1 MKLAFS
7 TNAFKRYS
15 LEESVRMIAEIG
27 YEGIE
32 LLCDSPHAYP
42 PTFQE
47 KEIKSFKDQIAK
59 FKLQISNL
67 NAFTLYSIS
76 DVYHP
81 SWIEDNKESR
91 ELRITHTVNCIKLAK
106 KIGAKNLSTE
116 PGGPIN
122 ERNTT
127 NVKYLEKLFMEGLNR
142 VSPIAEEE
150 NIKILI
156 EPEPDLLLENSNQFL
171 NFIRDLNTNHVRLN
185 FDIGHFYC
193 VGEDPA
199 EMICKLCEY
208 IEHFHLADI
217 ATNRIHNHLVPG
229 EGSINFRS
237 VLKTIETIGYNG
249 FVTVELYPY
258 QHNPNEAAKR
268 AYEYLY
274 EILY

>member
-15 LEESVRMIAEIG
+15 LMEAVRMIAEIG
-27 YEGIE
+27 YEGVE
-32 LLCDSPHAYP
+32 LLCDTPHAYP
-42 PTFQE
+42 PIFQD
-47 KEIKSFKDQIAK
+47 KEIKCFQDEIAK
-59 FKLQISNL
+59 LRLEISNL

-81 SWIEDNKESR
+81 SWIEDDKESR
-91 ELRITHTVNCIKLAK
+91 ELRILHTINCIKLAK
-106 KIGAKNLSTE
+106 KIGVKHLSTE
-116 PGGPIN
+116 PGGPLGERKIN
-122 ERNTT
+122 I
-127 NVKYLEKLFMEGLNR
+127 KYLERLFLEGLNC
-142 VSPIAEEE
+142 VVPIAEEE

-156 EPEPDLLLENSNQFL
+156 EPEPNLLIENSKQFL
-171 NFIRDLNTNHVRLN
+171 NFIENLSTDNVKLN

-193 VGEDPA
+193 VGEDPT
-199 EMICKLCEY
+199 KLIYELSEY

-217 ATNRIHNHLVPG
+217 AANRIHNHLIPG

-237 VLKTIETIGYNG
+237 VFKAIETIGYEG

-258 QHNPNEAAKR
+258 QLDPKEAGKK

-274 EILY
+274 GILH

>member
-1 MKLAFS
+1 
-7 TNAFKRYS
+7 
-15 LEESVRMIAEIG
+15 
-27 YEGIE
+27 
-32 LLCDSPHAYP
+32 
-42 PTFQE
+42 
-47 KEIKSFKDQIAK
+47 
-59 FKLQISNL
+59 
-67 NAFTLYSIS
+67 
-76 DVYHP
+76 
-81 SWIEDNKESR
+81 
-91 ELRITHTVNCIKLAK
+91 
-106 KIGAKNLSTE
+106 
-116 PGGPIN
+116 
-122 ERNTT
+122 
-127 NVKYLEKLFMEGLNR
+127 MEGLNR

-171 NFIRDLNTNHVRLN
+171 NFIKNLNTNHVRLN

-199 EMICKLCEY
+199 EMIYKLCEY

-217 ATNRIHNHLVPG
+217 ATNRIHNHLIPG

-237 VLKTIETIGYNG
+237 VLKTIETIGYKG

>member
-1 MKLAFS
+1 MKLAYS

-15 LEESVRMIAEIG
+15 LNEAIRMIAEIG

-42 PTFQE
+42 PIFQD
-47 KEIKSFKDQIAK
+47 KEIHSFKNQIAK
-59 FKLQISNL
+59 FRLVISNL

-81 SWIEDNKESR
+81 SWIEDDKVSR
-91 ELRITHTVNCIKLAK
+91 ELRITHTINCIKLAK

-116 PGGPIN
+116 PGGPVMG
-122 ERNTT
+122 RKT
-127 NVKYLEKLFMEGLNR
+127 NMKYLEKLFMEGLNR
-142 VSPIAEEE
+142 VVPIAEEE
-150 NIKILI
+150 DIKILI
-156 EPEPDLLLENSNQFL
+156 EPEPNLLLENSNQFL
-171 NFIRDLNTNHVRLN
+171 NFIENLSTDNVGLN

-193 VGEDPA
+193 VGEDPT
-199 EMICKLCEY
+199 EIIYKLSEY

-217 ATNRIHNHLVPG
+217 ASNRIHNHLIPG

-237 VLKTIETIGYNG
+237 VFRAIEGIGYKG

-258 QHNPNEAAKR
+258 QLCPKEAGKK

-274 EILY
+274 GILS

>member
-1 MKLAFS
+1 MKLAYS

-15 LEESVRMIAEIG
+15 LNEAIRMIAEIG

-42 PTFQE
+42 PIFRD
-47 KEIKSFKDQIAK
+47 KEIHSFKNQIAK
-59 FKLQISNL
+59 FRLVISNL

-81 SWIEDNKESR
+81 SWIEDDKVSR
-91 ELRITHTVNCIKLAK
+91 ELRITHTINCIKLAK

-116 PGGPIN
+116 PGGPVMG
-122 ERNTT
+122 RKT
-127 NVKYLEKLFMEGLNR
+127 NMKYLEKMFIEGLNR
-142 VSPIAEEE
+142 VVPIAEEE

-156 EPEPDLLLENSNQFL
+156 EPEPNLLLENSNQFL
-171 NFIRDLNTNHVRLN
+171 NFIKNFSTENVGLN

-193 VGEDPA
+193 VGEDPT
-199 EMICKLCEY
+199 EIIYKLSEY

-217 ATNRIHNHLVPG
+217 ASNRIHNHLIPG

-237 VLKTIETIGYNG
+237 VFKAIEGIGYKG

-258 QHNPNEAAKR
+258 QLCPKEAGKR
-268 AYEYLY
+268 AYDYLY
-274 EILY
+274 RILS

>member
-1 MKLAFS
+1 MKLAYS

-15 LEESVRMIAEIG
+15 LNETIRMIAEIG

-42 PTFQE
+42 PIFQD
-47 KEIKSFKDQIAK
+47 KEIHSFKNQIAK
-59 FKLQISNL
+59 FRLVISNL

-81 SWIEDNKESR
+81 SWIEDDKVSR
-91 ELRITHTVNCIKLAK
+91 ELRITHTINCIKLAK

-116 PGGPIN
+116 PGGPVMG
-122 ERNTT
+122 RKT
-127 NVKYLEKLFMEGLNR
+127 NMKYLEKLFMEGLNR
-142 VSPIAEEE
+142 VVPIAEEE

-156 EPEPDLLLENSNQFL
+156 EPEPNLLLENSNQFL
-171 NFIRDLNTNHVRLN
+171 NFIENLSTDNVGLN

-193 VGEDPA
+193 VGEDPT
-199 EMICKLCEY
+199 EIIYKLSEY

-217 ATNRIHNHLVPG
+217 ASNRIHNHLIPG

-237 VLKTIETIGYNG
+237 VFKAIEGIGYKG

-258 QHNPNEAAKR
+258 QLCPKEAGKK

-274 EILY
+274 RILS

>member
-1 MKLAFS
+1 MKLAYS

-15 LEESVRMIAEIG
+15 LNEAIRMIAEIG

-42 PTFQE
+42 PIFQD
-47 KEIKSFKDQIAK
+47 KEIHSFKNQIAK
-59 FKLQISNL
+59 FRLVISNL

-81 SWIEDNKESR
+81 SWIEDDKVSR
-91 ELRITHTVNCIKLAK
+91 ELRITHTINCIKLAK

-116 PGGPIN
+116 PGGPVMG
-122 ERNTT
+122 RKT
-127 NVKYLEKLFMEGLNR
+127 NMKYLEKLFIEGLNR
-142 VSPIAEEE
+142 VVPIAEEE

-156 EPEPDLLLENSNQFL
+156 EPEPNLLLENSNQFM
-171 NFIRDLNTNHVRLN
+171 NFIENLSTDNVGLN

-193 VGEDPA
+193 VGEDPT
-199 EMICKLCEY
+199 EIIYKLSEY

-217 ATNRIHNHLVPG
+217 ASNRIHNHLIPG

-237 VLKTIETIGYNG
+237 VFKAIEGIGYKG

-258 QHNPNEAAKR
+258 QLCPKEAGKR

-274 EILY
+274 RILS

>member
-1 MKLAFS
+1 MKLAYS

-15 LEESVRMIAEIG
+15 LNDAIRMIAEIG

-42 PTFQE
+42 PIFQD
-47 KEIKSFKDQIAK
+47 KEIHSFKNQIAK
-59 FKLQISNL
+59 FRLVISNL

-81 SWIEDNKESR
+81 SWIEDDKVSR
-91 ELRITHTVNCIKLAK
+91 ELRITHTINCIKLAK

-116 PGGPIN
+116 PGGPVMG
-122 ERNTT
+122 RKT
-127 NVKYLEKLFMEGLNR
+127 NMKYLEKLFMEGLNR
-142 VSPIAEEE
+142 VVPIAEEE

-156 EPEPDLLLENSNQFL
+156 EPEPNLLLENSNQFL
-171 NFIRDLNTNHVRLN
+171 NFIENLSTDNVGLN

-193 VGEDPA
+193 VGEDPT
-199 EMICKLCEY
+199 EIIYKLSEY

-217 ATNRIHNHLVPG
+217 ASNRIHNHLIPG

-237 VLKTIETIGYNG
+237 VFRAIEGIGYKG

-258 QHNPNEAAKR
+258 QLCPKEAGKK

-274 EILY
+274 RILS

>member
-1 MKLAFS
+1 MKLAYS

-15 LEESVRMIAEIG
+15 LNEAIRMIAEIG

-42 PTFQE
+42 PIFQD
-47 KEIKSFKDQIAK
+47 KEIHSFKNQIAK
-59 FKLQISNL
+59 FRLVISNL

-81 SWIEDNKESR
+81 SWIEDDKVSR
-91 ELRITHTVNCIKLAK
+91 ELRITHTINCIKLAK

-116 PGGPIN
+116 PGGPVMG
-122 ERNTT
+122 RKT
-127 NVKYLEKLFMEGLNR
+127 NMKYLEKLFMEGLNR
-142 VSPIAEEE
+142 VVPIAEEE

-156 EPEPDLLLENSNQFL
+156 EPEPNLLLENSNQFL
-171 NFIRDLNTNHVRLN
+171 NFIKNFSTENVGLN

-193 VGEDPA
+193 VGEDPT
-199 EMICKLCEY
+199 EIIYKLSEY

-217 ATNRIHNHLVPG
+217 ASNRIHNHLIPG

-237 VLKTIETIGYNG
+237 VFKAIEGIGYKG

-258 QHNPNEAAKR
+258 QLCPKEAGKR
-268 AYEYLY
+268 AYDYLY
-274 EILY
+274 RILS